1 MDTDKR
7 TVYEFGDFI
16 LESGQRRLLRRESG
30 EPIALTAKV
39 FDTLLY
45 LIWHRGETLDK
56 DTLLGAIWPGVIVE
70 ENSLTQ
76 NISTLRQALGE
87 TRAENRYIAT
97 VPRKGYRFV
106 GEVTER
112 AVSSGQDSAAPR
124 QSTAAPGHGPAA
136 SSAQSTAAPAGPIST
151 ESKRPPRPAWMT
163 AATLSVVAT
172 LAVLVAGVGFLL
184 HRGGGHSTAP
194 AIRTIAVLPFKPL
207 LPAERDESLELGMTE
222 SMIASLG
229 SRGGLM
235 IRPLSSVRRYG
246 SIDQDPLAAG
256 RALHAESVLDGSL
269 QHHGDQLRVSVR
281 LLRVADGKQLWSNQ
295 FEGNVT
301 GVFGVQ
307 EQISAKVA
315 ETLSPRSTAGG
326 AAPPTLGGTKDSA
339 AYLLY
344 ANGRYALARS
354 TEPSLVLAI
363 GYFEQA
369 IARDPHFALAY
380 VGMADCY
387 QILGVFGMRPPN
399 ETIPRAR
406 DALLR
411 ALQIEPQLAAAYGI
425 LGQIK
430 VQYDRDWVG
439 AEADFARAIA
449 LDPSLSEPHMYWGV
463 LLGMRGEVDR
473 GLEELK
479 QAQQLEPLLT
489 LPKTRAA
496 SLLYYAR
503 RYDEA
508 IAQITESLAL
518 DDRPGVAHALL
529 GRVYLHTGRYDLAL
543 EEFAKIRG
551 PTPGSFGDVGQAL
564 ALSGRRPEALAEL
577 DRVLKLSTQR
587 YVSAVDIAS
596 IYAALGDTENALEW
610 LDRALEQRASTLG
623 YLAQNPAFDG
633 LHGNP
638 RFAAIIDRVGL
649 WKRPLN

>member
-7 TVYEFGDFI
+7 TVYEFGDFF

-30 EPIALTAKV
+30 ESVALTSKV
-39 FDTLLY
+39 FDTLLL
-45 LIWHRGETLDK
+45 LIEHRGETVDK
-56 DTLLGAIWPGVIVE
+56 DTLLSAIWPGVIVE

-76 NISTLRQALGE
+76 NISTLRQVLGE
-87 TRAENRYIAT
+87 TRTENRYIAT

-112 AVSSGQDSAAPR
+112 SALAGPGG
-124 QSTAAPGHGPAA
+124 TA
-136 SSAQSTAAPAGPIST
+136 TPAGPVAAD
-151 ESKRPPRPAWMT
+151 SKRSLRPWWMS
-163 AATLSVVAT
+163 AAAL
-172 LAVLVAGVGFLL
+172 LVLVAIGIFLL
-184 HRGGGHSTAP
+184 ERGRDGHSAP
-194 AIRTIAVLPFKPL
+194 PTIQTLAVLPFKPL
-207 LPAERDESLELGMTE
+207 LPTERDESLELGMTE

-229 SRGGLM
+229 ARGGLT

-246 SIDQDPLAAG
+246 SLEQDPLAAG
-256 RALHAESVLDGSL
+256 RALRAASVLDGAL

-281 LLRVADGKQLWSNQ
+281 LLRVADGRQLWAHQ
-295 FEGNVT
+295 FDGNVS
-301 GVFGVQ
+301 GIFGVQ

-315 ETLSPRSTAGG
+315 ETLSPRLTAVED
-326 AAPPTLGGTKDSA
+326 ALPMLGGTKDST

-363 GYFEQA
+363 GYFEKA
-369 IARDPHFALAY
+369 IERDPQFALAHVGLAECY
-380 VGMADCY
+380 VV
-387 QILGVFGMRPPN
+387 LGVFGMRPPA
-399 ETIPRAR
+399 ETLPRAR
-406 DALLR
+406 DAVLK
-411 ALQIEPQLAAAYGI
+411 ALQIEPRLAGAYAT

-430 VQYDRDWVG
+430 MQYDRDWDG

-449 LDPSLSEPHMYWGV
+449 LNPSLAEPHLNWGV
-463 LLGMRGEVDR
+463 LLGMRGELDR

-489 LPKTRAA
+489 MAKTRAG
-496 SLLYYAR
+496 SLLYFAR

-518 DDRPGVAHALL
+518 DDRPGIAHALL

-564 ALSGRRPEALAEL
+564 ALSGRRAEALAEL

-596 IYAALGDTENALEW
+596 IYAGLGDTDNALAW
-610 LDRALEQRASTLG
+610 LDRALQQRASTLG
-623 YLAQNPAFDG
+623 FLAQNPAFDG
-633 LHGNP
+633 LHGDP
-638 RFAAIIDRVGL
+638 RFAAIVDRVGL
-649 WKRPLN
+649 WKRPLAK